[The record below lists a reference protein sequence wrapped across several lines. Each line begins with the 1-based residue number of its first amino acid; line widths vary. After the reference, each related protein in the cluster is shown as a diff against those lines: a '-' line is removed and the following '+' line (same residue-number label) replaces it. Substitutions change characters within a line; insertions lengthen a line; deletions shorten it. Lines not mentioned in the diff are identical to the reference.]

1 MATYKLVLAI
11 TCDQFAA
18 AINDFYYA
26 VLDDPSIEINGID
39 LRTLIQH
46 IQMRYTQISQLDL
59 DNNLA
64 KVNTGIDPGLP
75 LAVYIRKQEKCQV
88 FASDAGVPISN
99 ATMVATGCKHA
110 IASDNM
116 TLDWREWKRCPPNEL
131 T

>member
-64 KVNTGIDPGLP
+64 EFNTGIDPGHPLQYTYARKKNARSLP
-75 LAVYIRKQEKCQV
+75 PTQ
-88 FASDAGVPISN
+88 ASRSPMQRWSPQGANMPSP
-99 ATMVATGCKHA
+99 A
-110 IASDNM
+110 I
-116 TLDWREWKRCPPNEL
+116 T
-131 T
+131 